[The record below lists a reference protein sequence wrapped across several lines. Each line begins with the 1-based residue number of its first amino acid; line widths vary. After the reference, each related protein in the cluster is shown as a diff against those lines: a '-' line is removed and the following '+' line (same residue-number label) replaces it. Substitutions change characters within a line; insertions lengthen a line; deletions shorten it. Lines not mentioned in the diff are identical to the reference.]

1 MNNEKVTKRSE
12 RGQSLIE
19 LAISF
24 TFLMILLAG
33 AVDLGRGFFTWLAMR
48 DAAQEGAS
56 YGSINPTDVLGMQDR
71 VWDNMEQI
79 VGDPSSDIV
88 VNISVITQPCLGN
101 TIQVDVNYPNFTIT
115 MPFLGAVLGSQT
127 LPIHATVNDTIL
139 TPTCH

>member
-127 LPIHATVNDTIL
+127 IPIHATVNDTIL

>member
-1 MNNEKVTKRSE
+1 MNKEKVTKRSE
-12 RGQSLIE
+12 RGQSLFE
-19 LAISF
+19 LAISL

-33 AVDLGRGFFTWLAMR
+33 VVDLGRGFFTWLAMR

-56 YGSINPTDVLGMQDR
+56 YGSINPTDEVGMRNR

-79 VGDPSSDIV
+79 VGDPPSDIV

-127 LPIHATVNDTIL
+127 IPIHATVNDTIL